1 MARIKLTLPPLFSF
15 SVHIP
20 IRITDVNYG
29 GHVGNDAILSIIHE
43 ARLQFLQGLGY
54 SEMDI
59 EGVGLI
65 MADVAIEFKAE
76 AFYGDVIEVSIAAN
90 DFNRVGFD
98 LIYKLEKKQ
107 ENKIVTVAIA
117 KTGMVCFDYSL
128 KKVAALPNKASE
140 KLQAQTL
147 ISLR

>member
-1 MARIKLTLPPLFSF
+1 MARIKLTLPSLFPF

-43 ARLQFLQGLGY
+43 ARLQFLQALGY
-54 SEMDI
+54 SEMNV

-90 DFNRVGFD
+90 DFSRVGFD

-107 ENKIVTVAIA
+107 DNKSIPVAIA

-128 KKVAALPNKASE
+128 KKVATLPNNAFA
-140 KLQAQTL
+140 KLQTPH
-147 ISLR
+147 

>member
-43 ARLQFLQGLGY
+43 ARLQFLQALGY

-128 KKVAALPNKASE
+128 KKVAALSNKASE

>member
-1 MARIKLTLPPLFSF
+1 MARIKLTLPSLFSF

-43 ARLQFLQGLGY
+43 ARLQFLQAFGY
-54 SEMDI
+54 SEMNV

-65 MADVAIEFKAE
+65 MADVAIEFKSE
-76 AFYGDVIEVSIAAN
+76 IFYGDAIEVSVVAN

-107 ENKIVTVAIA
+107 ENKTVTVAIA
-117 KTGMVCFDYSL
+117 KTGMVCFDYGL
-128 KKVAALPNKASE
+128 KKVSALPNNAFE
-140 KLQAQTL
+140 KMRVQH
-147 ISLR
+147 